1 MGLPAPSYFVTKSS
15 VAASIS
21 FDFLNKLKSNFNIRD
36 FHEIILSEG
45 TVTLAILESR
55 VLNYIQKTKDE

>member
-1 MGLPAPSYFVTKSS
+1 LSYKIGELKIRELRTL
-15 VAASIS
+15 AEE
-21 FDFLNKLKSNFNIRD
+21 KLGINFNIRD

-55 VLNYIQKTKDE
+55 VLNYIEENKNE

>member
-1 MGLPAPSYFVTKSS
+1 LKIRELRSLAE
-15 VAASIS
+15 
-21 FDFLNKLKSNFNIRD
+21 DKLGSNFNIRD

-45 TVTLAILESR
+45 TVTLTILESR